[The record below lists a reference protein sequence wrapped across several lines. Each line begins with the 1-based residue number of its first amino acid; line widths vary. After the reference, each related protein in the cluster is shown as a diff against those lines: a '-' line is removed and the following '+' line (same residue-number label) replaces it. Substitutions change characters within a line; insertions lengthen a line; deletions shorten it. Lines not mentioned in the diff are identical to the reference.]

1 MLRIESPLPAAHE
14 RMVTRVVDC
23 AFAVHS
29 ELGPGFREK
38 IYKRAFC
45 LELESRALSF
55 ECEKRIE
62 VNYKGWRIP
71 GQQVDLIVAG
81 IVLVEIKTVP
91 RLTELH
97 RSQVRSYLKTMG
109 LQIGLLANFNTE
121 LIKRGL
127 RRVVVNSR

>member
-1 MLRIESPLPAAHE
+1 MRIDSPLPESHE

-23 AFAVHS
+23 AFTVHR

-38 IYKRAFC
+38 IYRRAFC
-45 LELESRALSF
+45 LELESRGIPF
-55 ECEKRIE
+55 ETEKRIE
-62 VNYKGWRIP
+62 VNYKRWRIP

-97 RSQVRSYLKTMG
+97 RCQVRSYLKTLG
-109 LQIGLLANFNTE
+109 LQIGLLVNFNTE
-121 LIKRGL
+121 LIKHGL
-127 RRVVVNSR
+127 RRVPN